1 MNSTPIYQN
10 AAPMSASLEPVEP
23 MILISS
29 YELHPYLVAIGQNQ
43 PFSIAKVLYSNQEC
57 NELLAT
63 LRESYNLLIN
73 LGLDL
78 ALQDPVLLQHPYTGL
93 DNTAFG
99 RLKDGKSSDAIV
111 GEKSHLED
119 NPIFSPSMPTLDDF
133 YEPILDSN
141 ESSNALS
148 PKPPDNLRNP
158 SRHPTHRNHLE
169 HKEDREEQH
178 QWPKSIKNRYA
189 IAIECVD
196 EALYETNSKG
206 DLREFLDI
214 YVESPLEVE
223 NDGDFNK
230 QGNYFFNTPSVPC
243 SYEKSPDSLSLS
255 NIAPHEI
262 FNPLMLPIPKIFK
275 RVVVDTYA
283 YHKYFRSRCGE
294 T

>member
-1 MNSTPIYQN
+1 
-10 AAPMSASLEPVEP
+10 
-23 MILISS
+23 
-29 YELHPYLVAIGQNQ
+29 
-43 PFSIAKVLYSNQEC
+43 
-57 NELLAT
+57 LAT
-63 LRESYNLLIN
+63 LREFYILLIN

-99 RLKDGKSSDAIV
+99 RWKYGKSSDAIV
-111 GEKSHLED
+111 GEQNHLEY
-119 NPIFSPSMPTLDDF
+119 NPIFSPSMPTLDDL
-133 YEPILDSN
+133 YEPTIEPILDTN

-148 PKPPDNLRNP
+148 PKPPNNLRNP
-158 SRHPTHRNHLE
+158 STHPTYRNHLD

-178 QWPKSIKNRYA
+178 QWKKSIKNQYD

-206 DLREFLDI
+206 NPREYLDI

-223 NDGDFNK
+223 NNGDYNK
-230 QGNYFFNTPSVPC
+230 QEIYFINIPLVPC
-243 SYEKSPDSLSLS
+243 SYETSPDSLSVS
-255 NIAPHEI
+255 NITPHEI
-262 FNPLMLPIPKIFK
+262 FNPLMLPIPKVFE

-283 YHKYFRSRCGE
+283 YHQYFRSCCGE